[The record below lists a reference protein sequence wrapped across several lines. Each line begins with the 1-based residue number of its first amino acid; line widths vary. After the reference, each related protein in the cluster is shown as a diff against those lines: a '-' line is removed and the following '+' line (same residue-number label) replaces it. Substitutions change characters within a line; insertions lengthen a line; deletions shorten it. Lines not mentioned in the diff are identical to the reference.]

1 MESFMFADEDG
12 IKANK
17 FVQMGRGWD
26 SGLVFLLN
34 PLDAMPS
41 GSGWDLA
48 LESSKGGRNQMG
60 TNGGDVM

>member
-1 MESFMFADEDG
+1 MLDG
-12 IKANK
+12 KLR
-17 FVQMGRGWD
+17 VCRRGWD